1 MASDSDGAEL
11 STLQSQLDEITRRV
25 VAVSD
30 GYRETPDSL
39 IVAELDAAE
48 RNLLA
53 ASRAVARAHKAL
65 R

>member
-1 MASDSDGAEL
+1 MASDSDRAEL
-11 STLQSQLDEITRRV
+11 STLQSQLDDVIRRI

-30 GYRETPDSL
+30 GYRDTPDSL

-53 ASRAVARAHKAL
+53 ASRAVARALKSL

>member
-1 MASDSDGAEL
+1 MASDSDRAEL
-11 STLQSQLDEITRRV
+11 STLQSQLDDVTRRI

-53 ASRAVARAHKAL
+53 ATRAVARAL
-65 R
+65 TSL